1 MFGGGAGIGG
11 WVCCSL
17 VVAPALA
24 LALELGYERKN
35 SRGRGKLRVREALVC
50 SVRGERKKRAKMRIH
65 ITVHIILF

>member
-17 VVAPALA
+17 VVAALA
-24 LALELGYERKN
+24 LGYERKN

-50 SVRGERKKRAKMRIH
+50 SMRGERKKRAKMRFCLLYI
-65 ITVHIILF
+65 

>member
-17 VVAPALA
+17 VVEPALA
-24 LALELGYERKN
+24 LALGYERKN

-50 SVRGERKKRAKMRIH
+50 SMRGERKKRAKMRIH

>member
-24 LALELGYERKN
+24 LGYERKN

-50 SVRGERKKRAKMRIH
+50 SVRGEQKKKKERKSGYTLLYI
-65 ITVHIILF
+65 

>member
-1 MFGGGAGIGG
+1 MFGGGARIGG

-17 VVAPALA
+17 VVASALA
-24 LALELGYERKN
+24 LGYERKN

>member
-17 VVAPALA
+17 VVALA
-24 LALELGYERKN
+24 LALGYERKN

-50 SVRGERKKRAKMRIH
+50 SVRGERKKKERK
-65 ITVHIILF
+65 